1 MDRKKFDLLVSDIKK
16 KEGDGAVYS
25 VDSPHAV
32 LKIPRWSTGIADL
45 DAVIGG
51 GMPAGRVIEIY
62 GAEGSGKTTLL
73 YHLLGMHDA
82 ALDIPIE
89 GTFDMERAKIFG
101 NRDGQLY
108 VYRAKYGEDA
118 CNKIVQFAQTGIPL
132 IGVDSVPSM
141 LPKEDVEK
149 IKKASQKDS
158 IEEFRIGGVARLLT
172 RYLPVI
178 EEHME
183 LSGTTLVLIN
193 QIRDKIG
200 GMGFGEQ
207 TVTTG
212 GHKLKHACSIR
223 IKVARK
229 AWIEVPN
236 KNPSNSAE
244 REKVGLI
251 LKCKVTKSK
260 VCNPLGECELPVIFD
275 YGFCSFAEMEEH
287 RQRIMK
293 ENREKYGKKV
303 VE

>member
-1 MDRKKFDLLVSDIKK
+1 MDRKKFDLLVHDIKK
-16 KEGDGAVYS
+16 KEGEGALYS

-45 DAVIGG
+45 DAIIGG

-73 YHLLGMHDA
+73 YHLLGLHEM

-89 GTFDMERAKIFG
+89 GTFDMGRAKVFG

-108 VYRAKYGEDA
+108 VYRASYGEDA
-118 CNKIVQFAQTGIPL
+118 CNKIVQFAPTGIPI
-132 IGVDSVPSM
+132 IGVDSIPSM
-141 LPKEDVEK
+141 LPKEDIEK

-178 EEHME
+178 EEHIE
-183 LSGTTLVLIN
+183 LSGTTLVFIN
-193 QIRDKIG
+193 QLRDKIG
-200 GMGFGEQ
+200 GRGFGAQ

-223 IKVARK
+223 IQVARRE
-229 AWIEVPN
+229 WIEVPN
-236 KNPSNSAE
+236 KNPKNSAE
-244 REKVGLI
+244 REKIGLVI
-251 LKCKVTKSK
+251 KCKVEKSK
-260 VCNPLGECELPVIFD
+260 VCNPLGECELSVIFD
-275 YGFCSFAEMEEH
+275 TGFVSKAEVDEH